1 MFDDGVVHLIEGT
14 DIDRSRNAITLTLDF
29 HRLFGG
35 FEVFFEAIGNDP
47 HTYRIDSTNTA
58 ILRHRIFPVERS
70 LFLTNSRTIDP
81 PSPRLLA
88 VDCAIAH
95 ILHLS
100 AAGRHIDNILEDLD
114 QGDTLADGTT
124 PLEYFT
130 ALPTQGWWDWR
141 IHAY

>member
-35 FEVFFEAIGNDP
+35 FEVFFEPMGNDP
-47 HTYRIDSTNTA
+47 HTYRIDSTNTG

-70 LFLTNSRTIDP
+70 LFLTDSRTMDP

-88 VDCAIAH
+88 VHCAIAH

-100 AAGRHIDNILEDLD
+100 AAGRHIDKILRNLD
-114 QGDTLADGTT
+114 QGDILVDGST
-124 PLEYFT
+124 PLGYFA
-130 ALPTQGWWDWR
+130 ALRIHGWWDGR
-141 IHAY
+141 IRAY